1 MRKINKELFEN
12 ISLLYVEDDLMTSQ
26 EVTFFLK
33 KYIKN
38 LYVAKNGEEG
48 LELFKKHKP
57 DMIITDVQMPV
68 MNGLAM
74 SEEILKIS
82 PTTPIALTTAFSE
95 SRYILKAI
103 ELGIDKYI
111 LKPINIKEVLIIIQK
126 ALNLEI
132 KKHLDNYDE
141 YLNFI
146 LNTNPTFM
154 FITHSEKIEYINNDF
169 LDFLGYTNKTELQE
183 ELNKCQDIFE
193 IKGLEE
199 SNTNWIEYLKNS
211 PQKEHQ
217 INFKDKNLKQKFNR
231 EFVVTYKYFKNM
243 NKSVFVFNDKNEL
256 KLDKINLLATQLLEK
271 NRDNKELSF
280 YLEEIINTSNKIDY
294 YE

>member
-48 LELFKKHKP
+48 LELFKKHNP

-111 LKPINIKEVLIIIQK
+111 LKPINIKEILIII
-126 ALNLEI
+126 I
-132 KKHLDNYDE
+132 
-141 YLNFI
+141 
-146 LNTNPTFM
+146 
-154 FITHSEKIEYINNDF
+154 
-169 LDFLGYTNKTELQE
+169 
-183 ELNKCQDIFE
+183 
-193 IKGLEE
+193 
-199 SNTNWIEYLKNS
+199 
-211 PQKEHQ
+211 
-217 INFKDKNLKQKFNR
+217 
-231 EFVVTYKYFKNM
+231 
-243 NKSVFVFNDKNEL
+243 
-256 KLDKINLLATQLLEK
+256 
-271 NRDNKELSF
+271 
-280 YLEEIINTSNKIDY
+280 
-294 YE
+294 